1 MPSEATPAQS
11 PDELSPEADRRL
23 ELFAEQMF
31 ARIPADLAD
40 DFPSHRRRA
49 IAQQAFA
56 FFSSR
61 ADSVAVRIE
70 ISRDAPGTAAVQTL
84 TPDQPFIVDSILEYF
99 RKQALPVR
107 MILHPVFNALRD
119 DAGDLI
125 SFEQGTA
132 AERPE
137 SYTYTWIELVPG
149 KPGIEA
155 IRKDLTEILT
165 EVARATEDFDA
176 MTAQALTICDQ
187 TSARRGLV
195 EVRDF
200 LRWLVNGGFVFLGY
214 RNYSVTNYEGR
225 RSLGVTP
232 ASGLGILRDEARS
245 RYAVPVPLD
254 AMDPD
259 MRTLLFEGSPLI
271 IGKARAES
279 RVHRRAPMD
288 DITIRRSGP
297 RGEPIAMDR
306 FVGLFTSKAYAEEA
320 QHIPVLRAKLAE
332 VLEAEAAEPGSHDYK
347 ELTAAFNSFPKEELF
362 RACVT
367 ELRAQLRLVM
377 EVKREDDVRL
387 SLQSDPVRGNV
398 VAMVIMPREHFSAEV
413 RVAIQNA
420 LAARLNG
427 KLIYYHLAIGD
438 AYSARLHFCYAAEP
452 PGPAAVAAME
462 ADTIRLARTWEEVL
476 RERLLERFGQV
487 EGHQLASRWLSAFN
501 PDYKSSTVPEIAL
514 NEIVRFED
522 QLKAGTNFSVYID
535 PPPTAAGHAA
545 PCLLKLYELGEAPI
559 LSELV
564 PVLQNFGISVISE
577 DAHELK
583 PLLDGKPRAA
593 FFQSFRVM
601 SLTGEP
607 LPAMLGFALLP
618 DALVAVRTE
627 QAEDDPLNALTL
639 CAGLTWREVA
649 LVRTYLSAA
658 FQMRLAPARPAVRR
672 PLLLYPQLA
681 RILVDLFTARLDS
694 SIAPATPSANGNGSG
709 TSVIVLHD
717 EAKAAELRAAYLDQC
732 AAVDNIADD
741 RVARTLLA
749 MVEATVRTNYFLAPP
764 SPYITLKFASQ
775 LIPNLP
781 DTAPLYEIHVNSPR
795 MEGCH
800 LRAGRVA
807 RGGIRYSDR
816 PDDYRTEILD
826 LMKTQTVKNAI
837 IVPIGSKGGFI
848 VKGRPGRAGAPAVAV
863 QPLVVE
869 AYSTLIHA
877 MLDLTDN
884 IIDGKVVQ
892 PAGVR
897 VLDTDGPYLVVA
909 ADKGTAAFSDIANDI
924 AETRGFWL
932 ADAFASGGKHGYDH
946 KKMGI
951 TARGAWESAKRHLR
965 EMGRDLARGFPITVA
980 GIGDMSGDVFG
991 NGMLYS
997 ENLKLL
1003 AAFDHRHIFLDP
1015 DPDPKISYAERRRLY
1030 DKPGSQWADY
1040 DSKLMS
1046 AGGGVF
1052 RRGEKRI
1059 ALTPQVRA
1067 ALKCDAIELDADSL
1081 VQAILRAPVDMLYNG
1096 GVGTYVRASSE
1107 TDAEVG
1113 DHANDTCRIAASDLR
1128 CKMVVEGGNLG
1139 FTQKAR
1145 IEYSLAGGRINTD
1158 AIDNSA
1164 GVDMSD
1170 HEVNLKILL
1179 APAVARGALSASK
1192 RNHIIAEA
1200 AEEVGASVLRDNRD
1214 QVLSL
1219 SLEQVRS
1226 RTRIHAFRDH
1236 LTALEQQ
1243 GRIRRSENILPSHE
1257 ELTQRRARF
1266 AGLTRP
1272 ELALVSAYT
1281 KIDLS
1286 DRLAHSEL
1294 ADDDYMTA
1302 RFLNPY
1308 FPASIATA
1316 FAAEIP
1322 RHSLRREL
1330 VATRA
1335 VNQLVDIA
1343 GAVSIFNLTRDYD
1356 VETAQ
1361 AMRGWLFA
1369 SGVLRLAERA
1379 EQIRND
1385 TSGLTD
1391 NSDIAAFLALA
1402 EAGHRGSAWAITHA
1416 DPAAAL
1422 GAAVDRYQPAFEQL
1436 AEHFEQFLTG
1446 GERTRFERSYREMRA
1461 SVQHEQSA
1469 HQLARMA
1476 FAGHLLN
1483 VLSLS
1488 FARGR
1493 EPIEVAR
1500 PYFELSRRI
1509 EFATLESAIEAITT
1523 DDQWERRAA
1532 NDLAVELFE
1541 ARTRLCAILLEAQ
1554 ASGASADSSMEA
1566 LIHGRER
1573 RAAEVDR
1580 LMGDLRALPVL
1591 GLPAL
1596 SVAVRALAR
1605 LAT

>member
-1 MPSEATPAQS
+1 LPIEATPAQS
-11 PDELSPEADRRL
+11 LDEPKLEPDRRL
-23 ELFAEQMF
+23 DLFAEQMF

-40 DFPSHRRRA
+40 DFPPHRRRELA
-49 IAQQAFA
+49 EQALA
-56 FFSSR
+56 FFTHR
-61 ADSVAVRIE
+61 ADPVAVRAE
-70 ISRDAPGTAAVQTL
+70 VSPDAPGTAAVQTL
-84 TPDQPFIVDSILEYF
+84 TVDHPFIVDSILEYF
-99 RKQALPVR
+99 RKHALPVR
-107 MILHPVFNALRD
+107 MILHPVFTAVRD
-119 DAGDLI
+119 EAGDLI
-125 SFEQGTA
+125 SFEQATA
-132 AERPE
+132 AELPE

-149 KPGIEA
+149 KPGVEA
-155 IRKDLTEILT
+155 IRKDLAEILS
-165 EVARATEDFDA
+165 EVDRATEDFEA
-176 MTAQALTICDQ
+176 MTARALTICEE

-214 RNYSVTNYEGR
+214 RNYSVLNHEGR

-254 AMDPD
+254 AMEPD

-279 RVHRRAPMD
+279 RVHRRALLD
-288 DITIRRSGP
+288 DITIRRVGP
-297 RGEPIAMDR
+297 RGEPVAMDR

-332 VLEAEAAEPGSHDYK
+332 VLKAEGAEPGSHDYK

-362 RACVT
+362 RARIP

-377 EVKREDDVRL
+377 ETKREDDVRL
-387 SLQSDPVRGNV
+387 SLQSDAVRGNV
-398 VAMVIMPREHFSAEV
+398 IAMVIMPREHFSADV

-420 LAARLNG
+420 LAARLHG
-427 KLIYYHLAIGD
+427 KLVYYHLAIGD
-438 AYSARLHFCYAAEP
+438 GYSARLHFCFAAEP
-452 PGPAAVAAME
+452 PGPAAMAAME
-462 ADTIRLARTWEEVL
+462 SDTIRLARTWEEVL
-476 RERLLERFGQV
+476 RERLLGRFGQI
-487 EGHQLASRWLSAFN
+487 EGHQLAARWLGAFT
-501 PDYKSSTVPEIAL
+501 PDYKSSTTPDSAL
-514 NEIVRFED
+514 NEIVRFEE

-535 PPPTAAGHAA
+535 PPPAAAGHAA

-583 PLLDGKPRAA
+583 PLLDGKPRPA

-607 LPAMLGFALLP
+607 LLAMPGFALISE
-618 DALVAVRTE
+618 ALVSVRTN

-639 CAGLTWREVA
+639 RAGLAWREVA
-649 LVRTYLSAA
+649 LVRAYLNAA
-658 FQMRLAPARPAVRR
+658 FQMRLAPARPAARR
-672 PLLLYPQLA
+672 PFLSYPSLA
-681 RILVDLFTARLDS
+681 RIFVDLFSARLDPIVVADAQS
-694 SIAPATPSANGNGSG
+694 SNGNGRG
-709 TSVIVLHD
+709 AAAVVLHD
-717 EAKAAELRAAYLDQC
+717 AAKAAQLRAAYLDQC
-732 AAVDNIADD
+732 AAVDNIGDD
-741 RVARTLLA
+741 RFARTLLA
-749 MVEATVRTNYFLAPP
+749 MAEATVRTNYFSTTP
-764 SPYITLKFASQ
+764 SSYITLKFASQ

-800 LRAGRVA
+800 LRAGRIA

-848 VKGRPGRAGAPAVAV
+848 VKGQSGRAGAPVAAL
-863 QPLVVE
+863 QSQVVE
-869 AYSTLIHA
+869 AYTTLINA

-884 IIDGKVVQ
+884 ILDGKIVHPVD
-892 PAGVR
+892 VR

-924 AETRGFWL
+924 AENRSFWL

-965 EMGRDLARGFPITVA
+965 EMGRDLVHGFPITVV

-997 ENLKLL
+997 DNLKLI

-1015 DPDPKISYAERRRLY
+1015 DPDPKVSYAERKRLY
-1030 DKPGSQWADY
+1030 EKPGSQWADY
-1040 DSKLMS
+1040 DSKLIS
-1046 AGGGVF
+1046 AGGGIF
-1052 RRGEKRI
+1052 KRGEKRI

-1067 ALKCDAIELDADSL
+1067 ALKCDAAELDADSL
-1081 VQAILRAPVDMLYNG
+1081 VQTILRAPADMLYNG
-1096 GVGTYVRASSE
+1096 GVGTYVRASQE

-1113 DHANDTCRIAASDLR
+1113 DHANDTCRIAAAELR
-1128 CKMVVEGGNLG
+1128 CKIVVEGGNLG
-1139 FTQKAR
+1139 FTQNAR
-1145 IEYSLAGGRINTD
+1145 IEYSLAGGRINSD

-1179 APAVARGALSASK
+1179 APAVARGSLSTSK
-1192 RNHIIAEA
+1192 RNHVIADA
-1200 AEEVGASVLRDNRD
+1200 AEDVAASVLRDNRD
-1214 QVLSL
+1214 QALSL

-1226 RTRIHAFRDH
+1226 RTRIYLFRDH
-1236 LTALEQQ
+1236 VTALEQQ
-1243 GRIRRSENILPSHE
+1243 GLIHRAEGVLPSHE
-1257 ELTQRRARF
+1257 ELSQRRANF

-1272 ELALVSAYT
+1272 ELGVVSAYT

-1286 DRLAHSEL
+1286 DRLTHSAL

-1302 RFLNPY
+1302 RFLTPY
-1308 FPASIATA
+1308 FPPRIASA

-1343 GAVSIFNLTRDYD
+1343 GAVFVFNLTRDYG
-1356 VETAQ
+1356 VETEEAL
-1361 AMRGWLFA
+1361 RGWLFA
-1369 SGVLRLAERA
+1369 SGVLKLAERA
-1379 EQIRND
+1379 DQIRED
-1385 TSGLTD
+1385 TAGLTAD
-1391 NSDIAAFLALA
+1391 SDIAAFLALA
-1402 EAGHRGSAWAITHA
+1402 DAGHRGSAWAVTHTDQA
-1416 DPAAAL
+1416 TGL
-1422 GAAVDRYQPAFEQL
+1422 GAEVDRYQPAFEHL
-1436 AEHFEQFLTG
+1436 AENFEQFLMG
-1446 GERTRFERSYREMRA
+1446 GERARFERAYREMRT

-1469 HQLARMA
+1469 HQLARLA

-1488 FARGR
+1488 FARGLD
-1493 EPIEVAR
+1493 PVQVAR
-1500 PYFELSRRI
+1500 PYFDLSRRI
-1509 EFATLESAIEAITT
+1509 EFASLESAIDAITT

-1532 NDLAVELFE
+1532 NDLAVELLE
-1541 ARTRLCAILLEAQ
+1541 ARTRLCAILLDAQ
-1554 ASGASADSSMEA
+1554 TSSAPADATIEVLAS
-1566 LIHGRER
+1566 GRER
-1573 RAAEVDR
+1573 RAAEVNR
-1580 LMGDLRALPVL
+1580 LMGDLRALPAI

-1596 SVAVRALAR
+1596 SVAIHAISR
-1605 LAT
+1605 LAS